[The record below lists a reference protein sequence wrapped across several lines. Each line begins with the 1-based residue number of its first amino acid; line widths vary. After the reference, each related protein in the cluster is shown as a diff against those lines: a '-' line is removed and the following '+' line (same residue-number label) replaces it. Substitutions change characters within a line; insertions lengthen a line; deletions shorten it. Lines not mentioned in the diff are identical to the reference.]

1 MLTTK
6 ETIIAASL
14 LLLSG
19 MPTVAQTSLPKMTVV
34 SVGDGDTLRVRNQQ
48 GQSIT
53 VRLGCVDA
61 PELKQNPWGQQSK
74 TRLQQLLPV
83 GQSVEVRSIER
94 DRYKRLVAEIF
105 VNNGSVNLT
114 MVQEGQA
121 VVYRQYLQGCAKT
134 KDQFLQAETDAK
146 SKKLGFWNQSQP
158 VMPWNFRRGK
168 KKAQPTTA
176 RSPQVQ
182 QCDPSYPD
190 ICIPPNSADLN
201 CRDIPYRRFKVVPPV
216 PHGFDRDRDGVGC
229 EK

>member
-1 MLTTK
+1 MNKASIL
-6 ETIIAASL
+6 AAAL

-19 MPTVAQTSLPKMTVV
+19 IPTTAQGRLPSMIVV

-48 GQSIT
+48 GQPIT
-53 VRLGCVDA
+53 IRLGCVDA
-61 PELKQNPWGQQSK
+61 PELKQNLWGQQSK

-83 GQSVEVRSIER
+83 GQLVQVRQIER
-94 DRYKRLVAEIF
+94 DKYKRQVAEIF
-105 VNNGSVNLT
+105 VNNRSINLT

-158 VMPWNFRRGK
+158 VMPWDFRRGQK
-168 KKAQPTTA
+168 PTLGTTV

-182 QCDPSYPD
+182 QCDLSYPD
-190 ICIPPNSADLN
+190 ICIPPNSADLD
-201 CRDIPYRRFKVVPPV
+201 CPDIRYRRFKVIPPD
-216 PHGFDRDRDGVGC
+216 PHGFDRDGDGVGC
-229 EK
+229 ER